1 MSILVWI
8 CIISVVTSSPIP
20 QRLTE
25 EDFGRSFN
33 DELSDNNKVDI
44 FSGYAKVSFSQ
55 FKVTSSR
62 YLPSLFL
69 HSIEIKRQFCTEN

>member
-25 EDFGRSFN
+25 EDFGRSF
-33 DELSDNNKVDI
+33 DEDGGRDNKVDI
-44 FSGYAKVSFSQ
+44 FSGYAKVS
-55 FKVTSSR
+55 
-62 YLPSLFL
+62 L
-69 HSIEIKRQFCTEN
+69 IKFN